1 MAKSVGVHT
10 PLHCC
15 PLRAECTSRLHAFV
29 RAFNSTKCV
38 ECFLVSL
45 VGSFA
50 LWIVSIFTSQLR
62 MHRLKSFQVNRT
74 SQPSA
79 SVYLDSVCLFA
90 FFLFLLR
97 FRKYFMRLVKA
108 TLSKL
113 GGRSSDGSS
122 NIIDDGGAGGR
133 DDDDNSKSDVH
144 SSMPLFM
151 HTLMLRNVRI

>member
-1 MAKSVGVHT
+1 
-10 PLHCC
+10 
-15 PLRAECTSRLHAFV
+15 
-29 RAFNSTKCV
+29 
-38 ECFLVSL
+38 
-45 VGSFA
+45 
-50 LWIVSIFTSQLR
+50 
-62 MHRLKSFQVNRT
+62 
-74 SQPSA
+74 
-79 SVYLDSVCLFA
+79 
-90 FFLFLLR
+90 
-97 FRKYFMRLVKA
+97 MRLVKA